1 MCNYIGNERW
11 VNELETDFK
20 EEFQSSTALPWVTI
34 KDNKVAGEV
43 RVAGGDGSTAGNV
56 TFVTIFEAGCVR
68 SSAPMFYGVD
78 YVSGT
83 WCHSTSPRLLS
94 YVQRL
99 ARRISTCLLYPPG
112 HVHALDPG
120 CLAYSVIFPGCT
132 PGMLSSCILSSYVTL
147 NMPFAERRMLDRH
160 LVEASKRSQST

>member
-56 TFVTIFEAGCVR
+56 TFVTIFEAGYVR
-68 SSAPMFYGVD
+68 SSAHIVSGVD
-78 YVSGT
+78 TISGT
-83 WCHSTSPRLLS
+83 WCRSTSPRPLS

-99 ARRISTCLLYPPG
+99 ARRISTCLRYPPG

-120 CLAYSVIFPGCT
+120 CLAHSVIFPGCT
-132 PGMLSSCILSSYVTL
+132 PGMPSSCILSSYVTL
-147 NMPFAERRMLDRH
+147 NMPFTERRMLDRH
-160 LVEASKRSQST
+160 LVDANTRA

>member
-56 TFVTIFEAGCVR
+56 TFVTIFEAGCVISPAR
-68 SSAPMFYGVD
+68 MVDGVD
-78 YVSGT
+78 SVLGT
-83 WCHSTSPRLLS
+83 WCRSTSRRPLS

-99 ARRISTCLLYPPG
+99 A
-112 HVHALDPG
+112 
-120 CLAYSVIFPGCT
+120 
-132 PGMLSSCILSSYVTL
+132 
-147 NMPFAERRMLDRH
+147 
-160 LVEASKRSQST
+160 